1 MGGSIVGSNGLEV
14 VEVELIKVNEQFG
27 QVAVQILI
35 NLLKRLT
42 EFEGDFRGEIP
53 MQEV

>member
-14 VEVELIKVNEQFG
+14 VEVELIEVKEQFS

-35 NLLKRLT
+35 NLLK
-42 EFEGDFRGEIP
+42 
-53 MQEV
+53 